1 MNSLSWSYQEAQ
13 KLLLGNVSHAL
24 SLDLFFVLKQIAS
37 NLPQSRYF
45 VHHSLQEISVI
56 NAANSSQQVLS
67 L

>member
-45 VHHSLQEISVI
+45 CPPFVTGNFGNQRS
-56 NAANSSQQVLS
+56 
-67 L
+67 